1 MAALSGRRSGCSP
14 DARRNFDPH
23 SYRAVLFDHRGA
35 NTAPDLLLRIV
46 YLSAYCCVAS
56 RPCSP
61 TPLVSQRLT
70 ARSAGPDGLPSWVIP
85 RTGVLRTNPRTG
97 DPDVFAVQHALL
109 MADLDP
115 APVPAVLAYATQPDE
130 PLQVILANAQV
141 DPET

>member
-1 MAALSGRRSGCSP
+1 MLSYAPSEPAPDGPFGR
-14 DARRNFDPH
+14 ARRIAFLGDP
-23 SYRAVLFDHRGA
+23 A
-35 NTAPDLLLRIV
+35 
-46 YLSAYCCVAS
+46 
-56 RPCSP
+56 
-61 TPLVSQRLT
+61 
-70 ARSAGPDGLPSWVIP
+70 

>member
-1 MAALSGRRSGCSP
+1 
-14 DARRNFDPH
+14 
-23 SYRAVLFDHRGA
+23 
-35 NTAPDLLLRIV
+35 
-46 YLSAYCCVAS
+46 
-56 RPCSP
+56 
-61 TPLVSQRLT
+61 
-70 ARSAGPDGLPSWVIP
+70 
-85 RTGVLRTNPRTG
+85 LRTNPRTG